1 MGQIM
6 KNAIVVGVDDSKA
19 AVRAL
24 RWAVDEAQL
33 HDFSLL
39 IVNVPAVHDDRASW
53 DLLKR
58 SAQIAS
64 FRQPTVPVS
73 TMAGAG
79 APSDVLAELSAQS
92 VLVVLGARG
101 GDQTEHAIGSV
112 ARRTAAHARC
122 PVVIVPEDLNAA
134 AETAANHVIAVGV
147 SPLPAGRHAFEA
159 ALLEAQRRRAVVNAV
174 AGWPHVGPLPEEL
187 AAIAARYPEV
197 TVNLIVREEE
207 PAEALTFGAA
217 KADLLVVGCHH
228 TTDPW
233 GSRLGAVPSAILGRV
248 STPTM
253 VVSAS
258 ADMSELNTQ
267 LAHTTAH

>member
-1 MGQIM
+1 M

-33 HDFSLL
+33 HDLSLL
-39 IVNVPAVHDDRASW
+39 IVNVVGGKGERASY

-73 TMAGAG
+73 TMSGTG
-79 APSDVLAELSAQS
+79 VPSEVLSDLSSQA

-112 ARRTAAHARC
+112 ARRTASHATC
-122 PVVIVPEDLNAA
+122 PVVIVPEDMSAS
-134 AETAANHVIAVGV
+134 AETGANRTVAVGV
-147 SPLPAGRHAFEA
+147 SSNPAGRHAFEA
-159 ALLEAQRRRAVVNAV
+159 AMVEAQMRRAVVTAV
-174 AGWPHVGPLPEEL
+174 AGWPHTGPLPVEL
-187 AAIAARYPEV
+187 TEIADRFPDV
-197 TVNLIVREEE
+197 SVSLIVRADE
-207 PAEALTFGAA
+207 PAEALGDVA
-217 KADLLVVGCHH
+217 KHADVLVLGCHH

-233 GSRLGAVPSAILGRV
+233 GSRLGAVPSALLGHV

-253 VVSAS
+253 VVSGSAS
-258 ADMSELNTQ
+258 IRDLDPELAK
-267 LAHTTAH
+267 AHPH